1 MKSVKAVIRLN
12 WPATGEKWEVPIL
25 HEDCRLLAVSKPAG
39 LLTSPNR
46 YDLEKPNLMGL
57 LHKEIERSAPW
68 AVQRG
73 LTYLA
78 NAHRL
83 DYETSGVIVL
93 ARDKAALINLANQF
107 GTPNPEKVSV
117 GLIQGVP
124 EEDTFE
130 VDLRLAPDIR
140 EPQLMR
146 WSREGKPAL
155 TRFTVLKRFRGVS
168 LVECR
173 SVTSRNHQVRVHIK
187 STGYPLFGDD
197 DYGEGKRLY
206 LSSFKRAYRLKPG
219 AVERP
224 LTPSLALHA
233 WRLVMAH
240 PDGTGPLD
248 ITAPWPDDLDI
259 AIKYLRRYA
268 G

>member
-39 LLTSPNR
+39 LLTSPSR

-140 EPQLMR
+140 EPQLM
-146 WSREGKPAL
+146 
-155 TRFTVLKRFRGVS
+155 VS
-168 LVECR
+168 
-173 SVTSRNHQVRVHIK
+173 
-187 STGYPLFGDD
+187 
-197 DYGEGKRLY
+197 
-206 LSSFKRAYRLKPG
+206 
-219 AVERP
+219 
-224 LTPSLALHA
+224 
-233 WRLVMAH
+233 
-240 PDGTGPLD
+240 
-248 ITAPWPDDLDI
+248 
-259 AIKYLRRYA
+259 
-268 G
+268 